1 MSFLQNV
8 FLKAPWVEQGG
19 FPSHIGVKTMNNLY
33 LKIQHSSGDSEDIG
47 LPVVLVQIGV
57 N

>member
-1 MSFLQNV
+1 
-8 FLKAPWVEQGG
+8 
-19 FPSHIGVKTMNNLY
+19 MNNLY
-33 LKIQHSSGDSEDIG
+33 LKMQHSSGDSEDIG